1 MEKAIDIKRRAQRCL
16 QNGDLDG
23 ALSEYEKLTRAEDSE
38 PINLVLMADLLYKKE
53 DLVEASRRYLQA
65 VDAYTGA
72 GLYKNAIAVC
82 KKMARL
88 SLSLSVVLQRLAE
101 LHSLDG
107 LSTESALYYQEYA
120 EHQARE
126 LHFRGAAESLNK
138 AFEAS
143 PENPRLLEKAAE
155 WLLQAEDAAAAAVL
169 LIEASR
175 HFTRRGQS
183 DDATRAQA
191 RAEELAPD
199 AGAATQSQ
207 VAEETPAVEAQ
218 VAEVLADEAAA
229 AEVLAVEDEA
239 LAESPAAEPELE
251 TVTPLA
257 GEFVDGLEQR
267 PTFERPPAG
276 NAPPVEVSSDV
287 TPPVPAGLRFGPL
300 PEAAGTAENTEIAGN
315 TETTETTEARATP
328 AATATAAI
336 SAMPEMSDIEDLLS
350 LAAERF
356 KNGEQALAA
365 HALVEAARAYESL
378 ERLESAAAIY
388 RSLGR
393 SAHATP
399 EVLDLWLRNCESRE
413 EFREAAEVSCGLGDR
428 ALNDGDLE
436 IAREWFARALKHVPN
451 HELATRRMQRL
462 GPAATEDA
470 PIVPPAVPGAP
481 RGPNGRVEIAVGRA
495 QAVTLDLGSL
505 IAEFQRGIESQIS
518 GDAQSHY
525 DLGMTYREMGLI
537 DQAVECFR
545 AAAHDPTFGS
555 RSAEMI
561 GRCLLDEGRFD
572 EAAEEFARAL
582 AGFEEASEA
591 GVCLRFQLALAH
603 EVAGHAPEALA
614 EFERVYAV
622 QPNYPDVAQK
632 IGILRRALERV

>member
-1 MEKAIDIKRRAQRCL
+1 LEKAIDIKRRAQRCL

-38 PINLVLMADLLYKKE
+38 PINLVILADLLYKRG

-88 SLSLSVVLQRLAE
+88 SLSLATVLQRLAE

-107 LSTESALYYQEYA
+107 LSTEAALYYQEYA

-126 LHFRGAAESLNK
+126 LHFRGAADSLNK

-191 RAEELAPD
+191 RAEELAPGAD
-199 AGAATQSQ
+199 AATESQ
-207 VAEETPAVEAQ
+207 VAAEASADETPA
-218 VAEVLADEAAA
+218 DETPG
-229 AEVLAVEDEA
+229 LAV
-239 LAESPAAEPELE
+239 SPTAEPAPEA
-251 TVTPLA
+251 VTPLA
-257 GEFVDGLEQR
+257 GDLVDGLEQR
-267 PTFERPPAG
+267 PTFEYPPAG
-276 NAPPVEVSSDV
+276 NSPPEEVSADV
-287 TPPVPAGLRFGPL
+287 TPPVPAGLRFGSL
-300 PEAAGTAENTEIAGN
+300 P
-315 TETTETTEARATP
+315 ETTETTEIAETTEAPAIPATP
-328 AATATAAI
+328 ATAAI

-356 KNGEQALAA
+356 KKGEQDLAA
-365 HALVEAARAYESL
+365 DALVEAARAYESL
-378 ERLESAAAIY
+378 DRLESAGAIY

-399 EVLDLWLRNCESRE
+399 EVLGLWLRNCELRDAL
-413 EFREAAEVSCGLGDR
+413 REAAEVSCGLGDR

-436 IAREWFARALKHVPN
+436 VAREWFERALKHVPN
-451 HELATRRMQRL
+451 HELASRRMQRM
-462 GPAATEDA
+462 GPSSIEVA
-470 PIVPPAVPGAP
+470 PIVQPAPPGAP
-481 RGPNGRVEIAVGRA
+481 KGPNGRVEVAIGRA
-495 QAVTLDLGSL
+495 QAVTFDLGSL

-537 DQAVECFR
+537 DQAVGCFR
-545 AAAHDPTFGS
+545 TAAHDPVFGS

-572 EAAEEFARAL
+572 EAADEFARAL
-582 AGFEEASEA
+582 DGLGESSEA
-591 GVCLRFQLALAH
+591 GVCLRFQLGLAH

-622 QPNYPDVAQK
+622 QPSYPDVAQK
-632 IGILRRALERV
+632 IGVLRRALERV

>member
-38 PINLVLMADLLYKKE
+38 PINLVILADLLYKRG

-88 SLSLSVVLQRLAE
+88 SLSLATVLQRLAE

-107 LSTESALYYQEYA
+107 LSTEAALYYQEYA

-126 LHFRGAAESLNK
+126 LHFRGAADSLNK

-191 RAEELAPD
+191 RAEELAPGAD
-199 AGAATQSQ
+199 AATESQ
-207 VAEETPAVEAQ
+207 VAAEASADETPA
-218 VAEVLADEAAA
+218 DETPG
-229 AEVLAVEDEA
+229 LAV
-239 LAESPAAEPELE
+239 SPTAEPAPEA
-251 TVTPLA
+251 VTPLA
-257 GEFVDGLEQR
+257 GDLVDGLEQR
-267 PTFERPPAG
+267 PTFEYPPAG
-276 NAPPVEVSSDV
+276 NSPPEEVSADV
-287 TPPVPAGLRFGPL
+287 TPPVPAGLRFGSL
-300 PEAAGTAENTEIAGN
+300 P
-315 TETTETTEARATP
+315 ETTETTEIAETTEAPAIPATP
-328 AATATAAI
+328 ATAAI

-356 KNGEQALAA
+356 KKGEQDLAA
-365 HALVEAARAYESL
+365 DALVEAARAYESL
-378 ERLESAAAIY
+378 DRLESAGAIY

-399 EVLDLWLRNCESRE
+399 EVLGLWLRNCELRDAL
-413 EFREAAEVSCGLGDR
+413 REAAEVSCGLGDR

-436 IAREWFARALKHVPN
+436 VAREWFERALKHVPN
-451 HELATRRMQRL
+451 HELASRRMQRM
-462 GPAATEDA
+462 GPSSIEVA
-470 PIVPPAVPGAP
+470 PIVQPAPPGAP
-481 RGPNGRVEIAVGRA
+481 KGPNGRVEVAIGRA
-495 QAVTLDLGSL
+495 QAVTFDLGSL

-537 DQAVECFR
+537 DQAVGCFR
-545 AAAHDPTFGS
+545 TAAHDPVFGS

-591 GVCLRFQLALAH
+591 GVCLRFQLGLAH

-622 QPNYPDVAQK
+622 QPSYPDVAQK
-632 IGILRRALERV
+632 IGVLRRALERV

>member
-1 MEKAIDIKRRAQRCL
+1 MEKAIDIKRRAQRCF
-16 QNGDLDG
+16 QTGDLDG

-53 DLVEASRRYLQA
+53 DLAEASRRYLQA
-65 VDAYTGA
+65 VDAYTVA

-88 SLSLSVVLQRLAE
+88 SLSLAAVLQRLAE
-101 LHSLDG
+101 LHALDG
-107 LSTESALYYQEYA
+107 LRTEAALYYQEFA

-126 LHFRGAAESLNK
+126 SQFRGAADSLRK

-143 PENPRLLEKAAE
+143 PENPRLLEKAAD
-155 WLLQAEDAAAAAVL
+155 WLLRAEDATAAAAL
-169 LIEASR
+169 LIEASC

-183 DDATRAQA
+183 DDAVRAQA
-191 RAEELAPD
+191 RAEELAPGAD
-199 AGAATQSQ
+199 AAHETQGAA
-207 VAEETPAVEAQ
+207 EP
-218 VAEVLADEAAA
+218 AAA
-229 AEVLAVEDEA
+229 VTPVVAV
-239 LAESPAAEPELE
+239 SPAAAPA
-251 TVTPLA
+251 PPPA
-257 GEFVDGLEQR
+257 GGLVAGLEQR
-267 PTFERPPAG
+267 RTFERPPAA
-276 NAPPVEVSSDV
+276 NAPPEAIPADV
-287 TPPVPAGLRFGPL
+287 TPPVPAGLRFESP
-300 PEAAGTAENTEIAGN
+300 PEITST
-315 TETTETTEARATP
+315 
-328 AATATAAI
+328 TATEAI

-350 LAAERF
+350 LAGERF
-356 KNGEQALAA
+356 KSGEQDLAA
-365 HALVEAARAYESL
+365 AALVEAARAYEAL

-393 SAHATP
+393 STRATP
-399 EVLDLWLRNCESRE
+399 EVLGLWLRNCESRDAA
-413 EFREAAEVSCGLGDR
+413 REAAEVSCGLGDQ

-436 IAREWFARALKHVPN
+436 RARNWFAHALRHVPN
-451 HELATRRMQRL
+451 HDLAARRIQRM
-462 GPAATEDA
+462 GPCPPEAA
-470 PIVPPAVPGAP
+470 PAGKNRPPGAST
-481 RGPNGRVEIAVGRA
+481 GSNGRVEVAVGRA

-525 DLGMTYREMGLI
+525 DLGMTYREMGLCA
-537 DQAVECFR
+537 QAVECFR
-545 AAAHDPTFGS
+545 TAAHDPAFGS

-582 AGFEEASEA
+582 EGLEESSET
-591 GVCLRFQLALAH
+591 GVCLRFQLGLAH

-632 IGILRRALERV
+632 IGALRRALERV

>member
-1 MEKAIDIKRRAQRCL
+1 MEKAIDIKRRAQRCF

-23 ALSEYEKLTRAEDSE
+23 ALSEYEKLTRAEDPE
-38 PINLVLMADLLYKKE
+38 PINLVLMADLLFKKE
-53 DLVEASRRYLQA
+53 DLAEASRRYLQA
-65 VDAYTGA
+65 VDDYTRA

-88 SLSLSVVLQRLAE
+88 SLSLAAVLQRLAE
-101 LHSLDG
+101 LHLLDG
-107 LSTESALYYQEYA
+107 LSTEAALYYREYA

-126 LHFRGAAESLNK
+126 LQFRGAADSMRK

-143 PENPRLLEKAAE
+143 PENPRLLEKAAD
-155 WLLQAEDAAAAAVL
+155 WLSQAEDPTAAAAL

-183 DDATRAQA
+183 EDAKRAEA
-191 RAEELAPD
+191 RAEELAPG
-199 AGAATQSQ
+199 AGAMPETRR
-207 VAEETPAVEAQ
+207 VAEP
-218 VAEVLADEAAA
+218 AAA
-229 AEVLAVEDEA
+229 LPPVVAVNPSPGPA
-239 LAESPAAEPELE
+239 SESASPS
-251 TVTPLA
+251 A
-257 GEFVDGLEQR
+257 GEFVDGLERR
-267 PTFERPPAG
+267 PTFERPPAEEDEPSG
-276 NAPPVEVSSDV
+276 ESLAHV
-287 TPPVPAGLRFGPL
+287 TPPAPAGLRFETH
-300 PEAAGTAENTEIAGN
+300 PEI
-315 TETTETTEARATP
+315 TTT
-328 AATATAAI
+328 TATDAI
-336 SAMPEMSDIEDLLS
+336 SAMPEMSEIEDLLS

-356 KNGEQALAA
+356 KSGEQDLAA
-365 HALVEAARAYESL
+365 AALIEAARAYEAL

-393 SAHATP
+393 SSHATP
-399 EVLDLWLRNCESRE
+399 EMLGLWFRNCELRGDA
-413 EFREAAEVSCGLGDR
+413 REAAEVSCGLGDR

-436 IAREWFARALKHVPN
+436 SARKWFSHALRHVPD
-451 HELATRRMQRL
+451 HELAARRIQRM
-462 GPAATEDA
+462 GPCPPEAA
-470 PIVPPAVPGAP
+470 PAGKNGSPGVGT
-481 RGPNGRVEIAVGRA
+481 GPNGRVEVAVGRA

-505 IAEFQRGIESQIS
+505 ISEFQSGIESQIS

-525 DLGMTYREMGLI
+525 DLGMTYREMGLC

-545 AAAHDPTFGS
+545 TAAQDPTFDS

-572 EAAEEFARAL
+572 EATEEFTHAL
-582 AGFEEASEA
+582 QGHEESSDT
-591 GVCLRFQLALAH
+591 GVCLRFQLGLAH

-632 IGILRRALERV
+632 IGVLRRALEQV

>member
-38 PINLVLMADLLYKKE
+38 PINLVVMADLLYKKE
-53 DLVEASRRYLQA
+53 DLAEASRRYLQA

-88 SLSLSVVLQRLAE
+88 SLSPALVLQHLAE
-101 LHSLDG
+101 LHLLDG
-107 LSTESALYYQEYA
+107 LSTEAALYYQEYA

-126 LHFRGAAESLNK
+126 RHFREAAGSLRK
-138 AFEAS
+138 GFEAS
-143 PENPRLLEKAAE
+143 PENPRQLEKAAE
-155 WLLQAEDAAAAAVL
+155 WLLQADDATAAATL

-183 DDATRAQA
+183 DDAA
-191 RAEELAPD
+191 RARARADELAPGAV
-199 AGAATQSQ
+199 AGHETQPS
-207 VAEETPAVEAQ
+207 AET
-218 VAEVLADEAAA
+218 AAA
-229 AEVLAVEDEA
+229 VTPVLAVSPNAEPAPEA
-239 LAESPAAEPELE
+239 TSSPAGDL
-251 TVTPLA
+251 
-257 GEFVDGLEQR
+257 VDGLER
-267 PTFERPPAG
+267 GPAFEHPPAWHS
-276 NAPPVEVSSDV
+276 PPGEVPADV
-287 TPPVPAGLRFGPL
+287 TPPMPAGLRFDPA
-300 PEAAGTAENTEIAGN
+300 P
-315 TETTETTEARATP
+315 ATH
-328 AATATAAI
+328 AI
-336 SAMPEMSDIEDLLS
+336 SAAPEMSEVEDLLR

-356 KNGEQALAA
+356 KRGEQDLAA
-365 HALVEAARAYESL
+365 DALVEAARAYEAL

-393 SAHATP
+393 STHATP
-399 EVLDLWLRNCESRE
+399 EVLGLWLRNCELRG

-436 IAREWFARALKHVPN
+436 GAREWFARALRHVPN
-451 HELATRRMQRL
+451 HELAARRIQRM
-462 GPAATEDA
+462 GPCPRGAA
-470 PIVPPAVPGAP
+470 PAGKNGRPGASTEP
-481 RGPNGRVEIAVGRA
+481 SGRVEVAVGRA

-525 DLGMTYREMGLI
+525 DLAMTYREMGLL
-537 DQAVECFR
+537 DQAVGCFR
-545 AAAHDPTFGS
+545 TAAHDPAFSS

-582 AGFEEASEA
+582 EGLGESSEA
-591 GVCLRFQLALAH
+591 GVCLRFQLGLAH

-614 EFERVYAV
+614 EFERVYAA

-632 IGILRRALERV
+632 IGVLRRALERV

>member
-53 DLVEASRRYLQA
+53 DLAEASRRYLQA

-88 SLSLSVVLQRLAE
+88 SLSPALVLQRLAE
-101 LHSLDG
+101 LHVLDG
-107 LSTESALYYQEYA
+107 LSTEAALYYQEYA
-120 EHQARE
+120 EHQAHE
-126 LHFRGAAESLNK
+126 QHFRGAADSLRK
-138 AFEAS
+138 AFESS

-155 WLLQAEDAAAAAVL
+155 WLLQAEDAAAAAAL

-183 DDATRAQA
+183 DDAARAQA
-191 RAEELAPD
+191 RAEELAP
-199 AGAATQSQ
+199 GANAVHEEQ
-207 VAEETPAVEAQ
+207 VAVEPAAAVTPAPAVRPTRGPAPEIAPPP
-218 VAEVLADEAAA
+218 AE
-229 AEVLAVEDEA
+229 
-239 LAESPAAEPELE
+239 
-251 TVTPLA
+251 
-257 GEFVDGLEQR
+257 EFVDGLEQR
-267 PTFERPPAG
+267 PTFEHPPAG
-276 NAPPVEVSSDV
+276 NAPPREVPAEV
-287 TPPVPAGLRFGPL
+287 TPPVPAGLRSDPA
-300 PEAAGTAENTEIAGN
+300 P
-315 TETTETTEARATP
+315 ATH
-328 AATATAAI
+328 AI
-336 SAMPEMSDIEDLLS
+336 SAAPEMSEVEEFLRV
-350 LAAERF
+350 AAERF
-356 KNGEQALAA
+356 KQGEQDLAA
-365 HALVEAARAYESL
+365 DALVEAARAYEAL

-399 EVLDLWLRNCESRE
+399 EVLGLWLRNCELRGE
-413 EFREAAEVSCGLGDR
+413 AREAAEVSCGLGDR

-436 IAREWFARALKHVPN
+436 SAREWFARALRHVPN
-451 HELATRRMQRL
+451 HELAARRIQRM
-462 GPAATEDA
+462 GPCPPEAAPAGKNGSPGAATE
-470 PIVPPAVPGAP
+470 
-481 RGPNGRVEIAVGRA
+481 PNGRVEVAVGRA
-495 QAVTLDLGSL
+495 QSVTLDLGSL

-525 DLGMTYREMGLI
+525 DLGMTYREMGVF
-537 DQAVECFR
+537 DQAVACFR
-545 AAAHDPTFGS
+545 TAAHDPAFGS
-555 RSAEMI
+555 RAAEMI
-561 GRCLLDEGRFD
+561 GRCLLDEGRFE

-582 AGFEEASEA
+582 EGLGESSEA
-591 GVCLRFQLALAH
+591 GVGLRFQLGLAH

-622 QPNYPDVAQK
+622 QPNYTDVAQK
-632 IGILRRALERV
+632 IRVLRRALERV

>member
-1 MEKAIDIKRRAQRCL
+1 LEKAIDIKRRAQRCL

-38 PINLVLMADLLYKKE
+38 PINLVIMADLLYKKE

-88 SLSLSVVLQRLAE
+88 SLSLATVLQRLAE

-107 LSTESALYYQEYA
+107 LSTEAALYYQEYA

-126 LHFRGAAESLNK
+126 LHFRGAADSLNK

-191 RAEELAPD
+191 RAEELAPGAD
-199 AGAATQSQ
+199 AATESQ
-207 VAEETPAVEAQ
+207 VAAEASADETPA
-218 VAEVLADEAAA
+218 DETPG
-229 AEVLAVEDEA
+229 LAV
-239 LAESPAAEPELE
+239 SPTAEPAPEA
-251 TVTPLA
+251 VTPLA
-257 GEFVDGLEQR
+257 GDLVDGLEQR
-267 PTFERPPAG
+267 PTFEYPPAG
-276 NAPPVEVSSDV
+276 NSPPEEVSADV
-287 TPPVPAGLRFGPL
+287 TPPVPAGLRFGSL
-300 PEAAGTAENTEIAGN
+300 P
-315 TETTETTEARATP
+315 ETTETTEIAETTEAPAIPATP
-328 AATATAAI
+328 ATAAI

-356 KNGEQALAA
+356 KKGEQDLAA
-365 HALVEAARAYESL
+365 DALVEAARAYESL
-378 ERLESAAAIY
+378 DRLESAGAIY

-399 EVLDLWLRNCESRE
+399 EVLGLWLRNCELRDAL
-413 EFREAAEVSCGLGDR
+413 REAAEVSCGLGDR

-436 IAREWFARALKHVPN
+436 VAREWFERALKHVPN
-451 HELATRRMQRL
+451 HELASRRMQRM
-462 GPAATEDA
+462 GPSSIEVA
-470 PIVPPAVPGAP
+470 PIVQPAPPGAP
-481 RGPNGRVEIAVGRA
+481 KGPNGRVEVAIGRA
-495 QAVTLDLGSL
+495 QAVTFDLGSL

-537 DQAVECFR
+537 DQAVGCFR
-545 AAAHDPTFGS
+545 TAAHDPVFGS

-572 EAAEEFARAL
+572 EAADEFARAL
-582 AGFEEASEA
+582 DGLGESSEA
-591 GVCLRFQLALAH
+591 GVCLRFQLGLAH

-622 QPNYPDVAQK
+622 QPSYPDVAQK
-632 IGILRRALERV
+632 IGVLRRALERV

>member
-1 MEKAIDIKRRAQRCL
+1 LEKAIDIKRRAQRCL

-53 DLVEASRRYLQA
+53 DLVEASSRYLQA

-126 LHFRGAAESLNK
+126 LHFRGAADSLSK

-155 WLLQAEDAAAAAVL
+155 WLLEAEDAAAAALL

-191 RAEELAPD
+191 RAEKLAPD
-199 AGAATQSQ
+199 AGMATESQAADK
-207 VAEETPAVEAQ
+207 AAALEAV
-218 VAEVLADEAAA
+218 ADEASNVAA
-229 AEVLAVEDEA
+229 
-239 LAESPAAEPELE
+239 SPSAEPGSE
-251 TVTPLA
+251 TVIPLA
-257 GEFVDGLEQR
+257 GELVYGLEER
-267 PTFERPPAG
+267 PTFERPLAG

-300 PEAAGTAENTEIAGN
+300 PEATGIAA
-315 TETTETTEARATP
+315 TSAAPATP
-328 AATATAAI
+328 ATAAI
-336 SAMPEMSDIEDLLS
+336 SAMPEMSEIEDMLS

-356 KNGEQALAA
+356 KQGEQDLAA
-365 HALVEAARAYESL
+365 HALVEAALAYESL
-378 ERLESAAAIY
+378 DRLESAGAIY

-393 SAHATP
+393 SAHSTP

-428 ALNDGDLE
+428 ALNDGNLE
-436 IAREWFARALKHVPN
+436 VAREWFARA
-451 HELATRRMQRL
+451 
-462 GPAATEDA
+462 
-470 PIVPPAVPGAP
+470 
-481 RGPNGRVEIAVGRA
+481 
-495 QAVTLDLGSL
+495 
-505 IAEFQRGIESQIS
+505 
-518 GDAQSHY
+518 
-525 DLGMTYREMGLI
+525 
-537 DQAVECFR
+537 
-545 AAAHDPTFGS
+545 
-555 RSAEMI
+555 
-561 GRCLLDEGRFD
+561 
-572 EAAEEFARAL
+572 
-582 AGFEEASEA
+582 
-591 GVCLRFQLALAH
+591 
-603 EVAGHAPEALA
+603 
-614 EFERVYAV
+614 
-622 QPNYPDVAQK
+622 
-632 IGILRRALERV
+632 

>member
-1 MEKAIDIKRRAQRCL
+1 MEKAIDIKRRAQRCF

-38 PINLVLMADLLYKKE
+38 PINLVVMADLLYKKE
-53 DLVEASRRYLQA
+53 DLAGASRRYLQA
-65 VDAYTGA
+65 VDAYTEA

-88 SLSLSVVLQRLAE
+88 SLSLAAVLQRLAE

-107 LSTESALYYQEYA
+107 LRTEAALYYQEYA

-126 LHFRGAAESLNK
+126 LDHRGAAGSLRK

-175 HFTRRGQS
+175 HFARRGQS
-183 DDATRAQA
+183 DDAVRAQA
-191 RAEELAPD
+191 RAEELAPAIG
-199 AGAATQSQ
+199 AGH
-207 VAEETPAVEAQ
+207 EAQ
-218 VAEVLADEAAA
+218 VAGEAAA
-229 AEVLAVEDEA
+229 A
-239 LAESPAAEPELE
+239 SPTVRPAPEG
-251 TVTPLA
+251 VSPLA
-257 GEFVDGLEQR
+257 GERVEGLEQR
-267 PTFERPPAG
+267 PAFECPPAA
-276 NAPPVEVSSDV
+276 NTLPEAVPANV
-287 TPPVPAGLRFGPL
+287 TPPSPAGLRFGSL
-300 PEAAGTAENTEIAGN
+300 PETTGIREITAA
-315 TETTETTEARATP
+315 P
-328 AATATAAI
+328 AALATTAISAI
-336 SAMPEMSDIEDLLS
+336 SAMPEMSDIDDLLS

-356 KNGEQALAA
+356 KKGEQDLAA
-365 HALVEAARAYESL
+365 DALVEAARAYESL
-378 ERLESAAAIY
+378 DRLESAAAIY

-399 EVLDLWLRNCESRE
+399 EVLALWLRNCESRDE
-413 EFREAAEVSCGLGDR
+413 PREAAEVSCGLGDR
-428 ALNDGDLE
+428 ALNDGDPE
-436 IAREWFARALKHVPN
+436 DAREWFARALKHVPN
-451 HELATRRMQRL
+451 HELATRRIQRMDAC
-462 GPAATEDA
+462 PTEAAS
-470 PIVPPAVPGAP
+470 IGQHGSPGASQD
-481 RGPNGRVEIAVGRA
+481 PNGRVEVAVGRA

-525 DLGMTYREMGLI
+525 DLGMTYREMGLP

-545 AAAHDPTFGS
+545 TAAHDPAFDS

-582 AGFEEASEA
+582 KGFEEASEA
-591 GVCLRFQLALAH
+591 GVCLRFQLGLAH
-603 EVAGHAPEALA
+603 EVAGHASEALA

-632 IGILRRALERV
+632 IGVLRRALERV

>member
-1 MEKAIDIKRRAQRCL
+1 LEKATDIKRRAQRCL

-38 PINLVLMADLLYKKE
+38 PINLVVMADLLYKKE
-53 DLVEASRRYLQA
+53 DLAEASRRYLQA
-65 VDAYTGA
+65 VDAYTGT
-72 GLYKNAIAVC
+72 GLFKNAIAVC

-88 SLSLSVVLQRLAE
+88 SLSVDLVLQRLAE

-107 LSTESALYYQEYA
+107 LTTEAALYHQEYA
-120 EHQARE
+120 EHLARE
-126 LHFRGAAESLNK
+126 RHFRRAADSLKK
-138 AFEAS
+138 AFETS

-155 WLLQAEDAAAAAVL
+155 WLLQAEDAAAAVVL

-175 HFTRRGQS
+175 HFTRRGQP
-183 DDATRAQA
+183 DDAMRAQA
-191 RAEELAPD
+191 RAEEVAPG
-199 AGAATQSQ
+199 AGAAD
-207 VAEETPAVEAQ
+207 EAQ
-218 VAEVLADEAAA
+218 AAA
-229 AEVLAVEDEA
+229 AAAQAEVADAAGAETAAAEFPDLAV
-239 LAESPAAEPELE
+239 SPAAEPAPGPAA
-251 TVTPLA
+251 PLA
-257 GEFVDGLEQR
+257 GERVDGLEQR
-267 PTFERPPAG
+267 PVFQSASAG
-276 NAPPVEVSSDV
+276 NPPSEEISANV
-287 TPPVPAGLRFGPL
+287 TPAAPAGLRFGSL
-300 PEAAGTAENTEIAGN
+300 
-315 TETTETTEARATP
+315 P
-328 AATATAAI
+328 AAPETPGTAAI

-356 KNGEQALAA
+356 KRGEQALAA
-365 HALVEAARAYESL
+365 DALVEAARAYESL

-393 SAHATP
+393 STHATP
-399 EVLDLWLRNCESRE
+399 EVLGLWLRNCELRDE
-413 EFREAAEVSCGLGDR
+413 LREAAEVACGLGDR

-436 IAREWFARALKHVPN
+436 VAREWFTRALKHVPT
-451 HELATRRMQRL
+451 HELATRRILKM
-462 GPAATEDA
+462 GPSSAEAA
-470 PIVPPAVPGAP
+470 PIVPPVLPEVA
-481 RGPNGRVEIAVGRA
+481 RGPNGRVEVALGRA

-545 AAAHDPTFGS
+545 TAAHDPAFQS

-582 AGFEEASEA
+582 EGFEEASEA
-591 GVCLRFQLALAH
+591 GVCLRFQLGLAH

>member
-1 MEKAIDIKRRAQRCL
+1 LEKAIDIKRRAQRCF

-38 PINLVLMADLLYKKE
+38 PINLVVMADLLYKKE
-53 DLVEASRRYLQA
+53 DLAGASRRYLQA
-65 VDAYTGA
+65 VDAYTEA

-88 SLSLSVVLQRLAE
+88 SLSLAAVLQRLAE

-107 LSTESALYYQEYA
+107 LRTEAALYYQEYA

-126 LHFRGAAESLNK
+126 LDHRGAAGSLRK

-175 HFTRRGQS
+175 HFARRGQS
-183 DDATRAQA
+183 DDAVRAQA
-191 RAEELAPD
+191 RAEELAPAIG
-199 AGAATQSQ
+199 AGH
-207 VAEETPAVEAQ
+207 EAQ
-218 VAEVLADEAAA
+218 VAGEAAA
-229 AEVLAVEDEA
+229 A
-239 LAESPAAEPELE
+239 SPTVRPAPEG
-251 TVTPLA
+251 VSPLA
-257 GEFVDGLEQR
+257 GERVEGLEQR
-267 PTFERPPAG
+267 PAFECPPEA
-276 NAPPVEVSSDV
+276 NTLPEAVPANV
-287 TPPVPAGLRFGPL
+287 TPPSPAGLRFGSL
-300 PEAAGTAENTEIAGN
+300 PETTGIREITAA
-315 TETTETTEARATP
+315 P
-328 AATATAAI
+328 AALATTAISAI
-336 SAMPEMSDIEDLLS
+336 SAMPEMSDIDDLLS

-356 KNGEQALAA
+356 KKGEQDLAA
-365 HALVEAARAYESL
+365 DALVEAARAYESL
-378 ERLESAAAIY
+378 DRLESAAAIY

-399 EVLDLWLRNCESRE
+399 EVLALWLRNCESRDE
-413 EFREAAEVSCGLGDR
+413 PREAAEVSCGLGDR
-428 ALNDGDLE
+428 ALNDGDPE
-436 IAREWFARALKHVPN
+436 DAREWFARALKHVPN
-451 HELATRRMQRL
+451 HELATRRIQRMDAC
-462 GPAATEDA
+462 PTEAAS
-470 PIVPPAVPGAP
+470 IGQHGSPGASQD
-481 RGPNGRVEIAVGRA
+481 PNGRVEVAVGRA

-525 DLGMTYREMGLI
+525 DLGMTYREMGLP

-545 AAAHDPTFGS
+545 TAAHDPAFDS

-582 AGFEEASEA
+582 KGFEEASEA
-591 GVCLRFQLALAH
+591 GVCLRFQLGLAH
-603 EVAGHAPEALA
+603 EVAGHASEALA

-632 IGILRRALERV
+632 IGVLRRALERV

>member
-1 MEKAIDIKRRAQRCL
+1 MEKAIDIKRRAQRCF

-38 PINLVLMADLLYKKE
+38 PINLVVMADLLYKKE
-53 DLVEASRRYLQA
+53 DLAEASRRYLQA

-88 SLSLSVVLQRLAE
+88 SLSLADVLQRLAE
-101 LHSLDG
+101 LHALDG
-107 LSTESALYYQEYA
+107 LNTEAALYYQEFA

-126 LHFRGAAESLNK
+126 LHFRGAAESLSR

-183 DDATRAQA
+183 DDATRAQT
-191 RAEELAPD
+191 RAEELTPD
-199 AGAATQSQ
+199 ADAG
-207 VAEETPAVEAQ
+207 PEAQ
-218 VAEVLADEAAA
+218 VAVGAAVVETTVSETAVLAADPEAEHEPEVLD
-229 AEVLAVEDEA
+229 
-239 LAESPAAEPELE
+239 
-251 TVTPLA
+251 PLA
-257 GEFVDGLEQR
+257 GELVDGLEQR
-267 PTFERPPAG
+267 PTFEYRPARDELPEETPA
-276 NAPPVEVSSDV
+276 DV
-287 TPPVPAGLRFGPL
+287 TPPVPAGLRFGTL
-300 PEAAGTAENTEIAGN
+300 PES
-315 TETTETTEARATP
+315 TEAAEATEDTTP
-328 AATATAAI
+328 AATSATPATSAI
-336 SAMPEMSDIEDLLS
+336 SAMPEMADIEDLLS
-350 LAAERF
+350 LASERF
-356 KNGEQALAA
+356 KKGEQDLAA
-365 HALVEAARAYESL
+365 QALVEAARAYESL
-378 ERLESAAAIY
+378 DRLESAAAIY

-399 EVLDLWLRNCESRE
+399 EVLTLWLRNCELRE

-428 ALNDGDLE
+428 ALNGGDLE
-436 IAREWFARALKHVPN
+436 AAREWFTRALKHVPN
-451 HELATRRMQRL
+451 HELAARRIQRM
-462 GPAATEDA
+462 GPCPGEDA
-470 PIVPPAVPGAP
+470 PVDPGAP
-481 RGPNGRVEIAVGRA
+481 PAAAKGSNGRVEVAVGRA

-525 DLGMTYREMGLI
+525 DLGMTYREMGLAE
-537 DQAVECFR
+537 QAVECFR
-545 AAAHDPTFGS
+545 AAAHDPAFCS

-572 EAAEEFARAL
+572 EATEEFARAL
-582 AGFEEASEA
+582 EAFEEASEA
-591 GVCLRFQLALAH
+591 GVCLRFQLGLAH

-632 IGILRRALERV
+632 IGVLRRALERV

>member
-1 MEKAIDIKRRAQRCL
+1 LEKAIDIKRRAQRCF
-16 QNGDLDG
+16 QSGDLDG
-23 ALSEYEKLTRAEDSE
+23 ALSEYEKLTRVEDSE

-53 DLVEASRRYLQA
+53 DLAEASRRYLQA
-65 VDAYTGA
+65 VDAYTVA

-88 SLSLSVVLQRLAE
+88 SLSLAAVLQHLAE
-101 LHSLDG
+101 LHLLDG
-107 LSTESALYYQEYA
+107 LSTEAALYYREYA

-126 LHFRGAAESLNK
+126 QQYRGAADSLRK
-138 AFEAS
+138 AFEAA
-143 PENPRLLEKAAE
+143 PENPRLLEKAAD
-155 WLLQAEDAAAAAVL
+155 WLLQADDAKSAAAL

-175 HFTRRGQS
+175 HFTRHGQS
-183 DDATRAQA
+183 EDALRVQA
-191 RAEELAPD
+191 RAEELAPG
-199 AGAATQSQ
+199 AGAASEARGPAEA
-207 VAEETPAVEAQ
+207 VASVTPAVAVSPTPR
-218 VAEVLADEAAA
+218 VAPGTAT
-229 AEVLAVEDEA
+229 
-239 LAESPAAEPELE
+239 SS
-251 TVTPLA
+251 A
-257 GEFVDGLEQR
+257 GGLVDGLESR
-267 PTFERPPAG
+267 PTFERMPGEHEPPEQILA
-276 NAPPVEVSSDV
+276 DV
-287 TPPVPAGLRFGPL
+287 TPPAPAGLRFESHHEPS
-300 PEAAGTAENTEIAGN
+300 
-315 TETTETTEARATP
+315 AT
-328 AATATAAI
+328 AATDAI

-356 KNGEQALAA
+356 KSGEQDLAA
-365 HALVEAARAYESL
+365 DALIGAARAYEAL

-393 SAHATP
+393 SSRATP
-399 EVLDLWLRNCESRE
+399 EVLGLWFRNCELRGE
-413 EFREAAEVSCGLGDR
+413 AREAAEVSCGLGDL

-436 IAREWFARALKHVPN
+436 SARKWFTHALRHVPG
-451 HELATRRMQRL
+451 HELAARRLQKM
-462 GPAATEDA
+462 GPCPAE
-470 PIVPPAVPGAP
+470 AVPAGRNGSP
-481 RGPNGRVEIAVGRA
+481 GVGTGPNGRVEVAVGRA

-525 DLGMTYREMGLI
+525 DLGMTYREMGLC

-545 AAAHDPTFGS
+545 SAAHDPAFGS

-582 AGFEEASEA
+582 QGLDESSEA
-591 GVCLRFQLALAH
+591 GVGLRFQLGLAH

-632 IGILRRALERV
+632 IGVLRRALEQV

>member
-1 MEKAIDIKRRAQRCL
+1 LEKAIDIKRRAQRCL
-16 QNGDLDG
+16 QNNDLDG

-38 PINLVLMADLLYKKE
+38 PINLVLMADLLYKKG

-88 SLSLSVVLQRLAE
+88 SLSLAVVLQRLAE

-107 LSTESALYYQEYA
+107 LSTEAALYYQEYA

-126 LHFRGAAESLNK
+126 LHFRGAADSLNK

-191 RAEELAPD
+191 RAQELAPD
-199 AGAATQSQ
+199 VDATH
-207 VAEETPAVEAQ
+207 ETQGAVET
-218 VAEVLADEAAA
+218 AA
-229 AEVLAVEDEA
+229 AETADLVA
-239 LAESPAAEPELE
+239 SPAAEPEPE
-251 TVTPLA
+251 A
-257 GEFVDGLEQR
+257 GAPPAEEFVDGLEQR
-267 PTFERPPAG
+267 PTFEYRPAG
-276 NAPPVEVSSDV
+276 NAPPEEILADV
-287 TPPVPAGLRFGPL
+287 TPTSPAGLRFGSL
-300 PEAAGTAENTEIAGN
+300 S
-315 TETTETTEARATP
+315 ETTEIPETTAP
-328 AATATAAI
+328 AATSATAAI
-336 SAMPEMSDIEDLLS
+336 SAMPEMSEIEDLLS

-356 KNGEQALAA
+356 KKGEQDLAA
-365 HALVEAARAYESL
+365 AALVEAARAYESL
-378 ERLESAAAIY
+378 DRLESAGAIY

-393 SAHATP
+393 SAHSTP
-399 EVLDLWLRNCESRE
+399 EVLTLWLRNCESRE
-413 EFREAAEVSCGLGDR
+413 ELREAAEVSCGLGDR
-428 ALNDGDLE
+428 ALNDGNPE
-436 IAREWFARALKHVPN
+436 VAREWFARALKHVPN
-451 HELATRRMQRL
+451 HELAARRMQRL
-462 GPAATEDA
+462 GPRSTDA
-470 PIVPPAVPGAP
+470 VAISQPDSPGASK
-481 RGPNGRVEIAVGRA
+481 GPNGRVEVAVGRA
-495 QAVTLDLGSL
+495 QAVTLDLGAL

-545 AAAHDPTFGS
+545 TAAHDPAFGP

-591 GVCLRFQLALAH
+591 GVCLRFQLGLAH

-632 IGILRRALERV
+632 IGLLRRALERV

>member
-1 MEKAIDIKRRAQRCL
+1 LEKAIDIKRRAQRCL
-16 QNGDLDG
+16 QNNDLDG

-65 VDAYTGA
+65 VDAYTEA

-88 SLSLSVVLQRLAE
+88 SLSVPVVLQRLAG

-107 LSTESALYYQEYA
+107 LSTEAALYYQEYA

-126 LHFRGAAESLNK
+126 LHFRGAADSLKK
-138 AFEAS
+138 AFETS

-155 WLLQAEDAAAAAVL
+155 WLLQVEDAAAAAVL
-169 LIEASR
+169 LNEAAR
-175 HFTRRGQS
+175 HFERRGQS

-191 RAEELAPD
+191 RAEELTRD
-199 AGAATQSQ
+199 ADAATESQ
-207 VAEETPAVEAQ
+207 AAVEASPDEVTALAASPAVKPEPETLTPL
-218 VAEVLADEAAA
+218 VAEC
-229 AEVLAVEDEA
+229 
-239 LAESPAAEPELE
+239 
-251 TVTPLA
+251 
-257 GEFVDGLEQR
+257 VDGLEQR
-267 PTFERPPAG
+267 PVFEYAAAG
-276 NAPPVEVSSDV
+276 NPPPEQIAADV
-287 TPPVPAGLRFGPL
+287 TPPPPASLRFGSL
-300 PEAAGTAENTEIAGN
+300 PEIP
-315 TETTETTEARATP
+315 ETSEAP
-328 AATATAAI
+328 ATAAI

-356 KNGEQALAA
+356 KKGEQDLAA
-365 HALVEAARAYESL
+365 AALIEAARAYESL
-378 ERLESAAAIY
+378 DRLESAGAIY

-393 SAHATP
+393 SAHSTP
-399 EVLDLWLRNCESRE
+399 EVLGLWLRNCELRE
-413 EFREAAEVSCGLGDR
+413 EVREAAEVSCGLGDL
-428 ALNDGDLE
+428 ALNDGNPE
-436 IAREWFARALKHVPN
+436 VAREWFARALKHVPN
-451 HELATRRMQRL
+451 HKLATRRMQRM
-462 GPAATEDA
+462 GPSAIEDS
-470 PIVPPAVPGAP
+470 PIVPSAAPETP
-481 RGPNGRVEIAVGRA
+481 RGPNGRVEVAIGRA
-495 QAVTLDLGSL
+495 QAVTFDLGSL

-545 AAAHDPTFGS
+545 TAAHDPVFGP

-582 AGFEEASEA
+582 EGFEEASEA
-591 GVCLRFQLALAH
+591 GVCLRFQLGLAH

>member
-1 MEKAIDIKRRAQRCL
+1 LRRGGRAAAFGTGAAARSAEKASLEKAIDIKRRAQRCF

-38 PINLVLMADLLYKKE
+38 PINLVVMADLLYKKE
-53 DLVEASRRYLQA
+53 DLAEASRRYLQA

-88 SLSLSVVLQRLAE
+88 SLSLAAVLQRLAE

-107 LSTESALYYQEYA
+107 LSTEAALYHQEYA

-126 LHFRGAAESLNK
+126 SHFRGAADSLKK

-143 PENPRLLEKAAE
+143 PDNPRLLEKAAE
-155 WLLQAEDAAAAAVL
+155 RLLQADDATAAAVL

-175 HFTRRGQS
+175 HFMRRGQS
-183 DDATRAQA
+183 DDAMRAQT
-191 RAEELAPD
+191 RAEELAP
-199 AGAATQSQ
+199 GANAANAAQA
-207 VAEETPAVEAQ
+207 VA
-218 VAEVLADEAAA
+218 EAAA
-229 AEVLAVEDEA
+229 AETPGG
-239 LAESPAAEPELE
+239 SPAAEPALE
-251 TVTPLA
+251 AVTPLQ
-257 GEFVDGLEQR
+257 GERVDGLEQR
-267 PTFERPPAG
+267 PAFEYPSAG
-276 NAPPVEVSSDV
+276 NASPEMIPADV
-287 TPPVPAGLRFGPL
+287 TPPVPAGLRFGSL
-300 PEAAGTAENTEIAGN
+300 PGISE
-315 TETTETTEARATP
+315 TP
-328 AATATAAI
+328 ATSAI

-356 KNGEQALAA
+356 KQGEQVLAA
-365 HALVEAARAYESL
+365 DALVEAARAYESL

-399 EVLDLWLRNCESRE
+399 EVLGLWLRNCELRE
-413 EFREAAEVSCGLGDR
+413 ELREAAEVSCGLGDR

-436 IAREWFARALKHVPN
+436 VAREWFGRALKHVPN
-451 HELATRRMQRL
+451 HELAARRIQRM
-462 GPAATEDA
+462 GPGSTEAAPVVNPAA
-470 PIVPPAVPGAP
+470 PGTSK
-481 RGPNGRVEIAVGRA
+481 GPNGRVEVAIGRA
-495 QAVTLDLGSL
+495 QAVTFDLGSL

-545 AAAHDPTFGS
+545 AAAHDPVFGS
-555 RSAEMI
+555 RAAEMI

-582 AGFEEASEA
+582 EGFEESSEA
-591 GVCLRFQLALAH
+591 GVCLRFQLGLAH